1 MNDGNRQEYH
11 GNISVGLLSARANL
25 EGPIVKDRSSF
36 NVSVRR
42 TWLDLITGTALAVV
56 NKNSSI
62 KDVFGYHFFDINA
75 KLNHS
80 FSDRSRAYLSFYMGQ
95 DAFRQGSKEKNGDSE
110 DMFLWRWG
118 NLIGSAGWNYVFGQ
132 KLFGNLMVGYSRFRS
147 HIRQEVGDMKFMQVR
162 REKNRSNERAT
173 INRRWRI

>member
-62 KDVFGYHFFDINA
+62 KDVFGYHSSILMRNSTT
-75 KLNHS
+75 L
-80 FSDRSRAYLSFYMGQ
+80 SR
-95 DAFRQGSKEKNGDSE
+95 
-110 DMFLWRWG
+110 
-118 NLIGSAGWNYVFGQ
+118 IGAVP
-132 KLFGNLMVGYSRFRS
+132 
-147 HIRQEVGDMKFMQVR
+147 I
-162 REKNRSNERAT
+162 
-173 INRRWRI
+173 

>member
-1 MNDGNRQEYH
+1 
-11 GNISVGLLSARANL
+11 
-25 EGPIVKDRSSF
+25 
-36 NVSVRR
+36 
-42 TWLDLITGTALAVV
+42 
-56 NKNSSI
+56 
-62 KDVFGYHFFDINA
+62 
-75 KLNHS
+75 
-80 FSDRSRAYLSFYMGQ
+80 MGQ

-162 REKNRSNERAT
+162 RGKNRSNERAT
-173 INRRWRI
+173 INRKWRI

>member
-95 DAFRQGSKEKNGDSE
+95 DAFRQGSKEKNGDS
-110 DMFLWRWG
+110 G
-118 NLIGSAGWNYVFGQ
+118 GYVSVALGKLDRLCWMELRVRA

-147 HIRQEVGDMKFMQVR
+147 HIRQEVG
-162 REKNRSNERAT
+162 
-173 INRRWRI
+173 I